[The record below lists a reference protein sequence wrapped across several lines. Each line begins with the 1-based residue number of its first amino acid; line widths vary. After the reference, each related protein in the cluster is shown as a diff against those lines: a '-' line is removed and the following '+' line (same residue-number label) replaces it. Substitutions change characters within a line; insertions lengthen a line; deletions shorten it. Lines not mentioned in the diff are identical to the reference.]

1 MAFLLQSQKSE
12 NVLKRLMLEVDGEDD
27 DDDVDE
33 ALSHS
38 GIDNVQG
45 PGPDSSTIATDYQE
59 TAPEERLK
67 GDLDQKVRYDA
78 ELSTVIP

>member
-1 MAFLLQSQKSE
+1 MAFQLQSQKSD

-45 PGPDSSTIATDYQE
+45 PGPAPSTIATDYQE

-67 GDLDQKVRYDA
+67 GDLDQKVRYNA